1 MSAPLLGDVVE
12 IDPFSGV
19 HIPTLWIVCIIA
31 FFVFA
36 VAALYL
42 NFLRRAAYD
51 DRAAWNY
58 GVAMVLSAVASGA
71 ALVVVLNG
79 IFNALSGLAGLVI
92 VAAVLIY
99 FGQTSSTGRRW

>member
-1 MSAPLLGDVVE
+1 MNVPLLTDTVE
-12 IDPFSGV
+12 VDPFSGV
-19 HIPTLWIVCIIA
+19 DIPALWIACIIA

-36 VAALYL
+36 LAAVYL
-42 NFLRRAAYD
+42 NFLRRGAYD
-51 DRAAWNY
+51 ERAAWNY
-58 GVAMVLSAVASGA
+58 GIAMVLRAVVSGA

-99 FGQTSSTGRRW
+99 FGQNSSTGRRW